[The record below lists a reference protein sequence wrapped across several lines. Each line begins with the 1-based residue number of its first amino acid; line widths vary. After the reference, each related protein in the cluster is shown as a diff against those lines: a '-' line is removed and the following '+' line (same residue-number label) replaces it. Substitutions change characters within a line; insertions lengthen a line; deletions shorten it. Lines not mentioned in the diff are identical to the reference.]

1 MLSTVSCDRWADWS
15 VTPLPPTEG
24 DAEEVWTTVSIEKQ
38 NLDGH
43 GWSLWV
49 FQILGDGE
57 KVPLREICWVY
68 GDEDGGEGWTV
79 EVSAM
84 AARPE
89 KEVEGGE
96 GGEGGEGLVV
106 TVRGMEVVWK

>member
-15 VTPLPPTEG
+15 VTPLPTTEG
-24 DAEEVWTTVSIEKQ
+24 DGEEVWTTVSIEKQ

-49 FQILGDGE
+49 FQVLEGGE

-68 GDEDGGEGWTV
+68 GDEGEGEGWTV

-89 KEVEGGE
+89 REV
-96 GGEGGEGLVV
+96 EGGEGLVV
-106 TVRGMEVVWK
+106 TVKGMDVVWK